1 MLKIINCKNKNY
13 SILLKNLLERRKYKM
28 NLDTEIVP
36 KILRDIRKYKFKA
49 LLKYENKFSNNSE
62 IKPNI
67 IKIRKS
73 IKSLDPKIKKAIDFA
88 YSRIL
93 KFHSLQKA
101 KNIKYIDKYN
111 NKIEYNYIPIKKVG
125 IRSRSCAFKISQILS
140 LSRLFL
146 DWI

>member
-13 SILLKNLLERRKYKM
+13 SILLKNSLERRKYKM

-73 IKSLDPKIKKAIDFA
+73 ISF
-88 YSRIL
+88 L
-93 KFHSLQKA
+93 K
-101 KNIKYIDKYN
+101 
-111 NKIEYNYIPIKKVG
+111 
-125 IRSRSCAFKISQILS
+125 
-140 LSRLFL
+140 
-146 DWI
+146 